1 MEIQDFEISMLQISL
16 QDNFYS
22 LPNFYTFLKSRHFKN
37 FLRESFRFDI
47 YIYISFCIHDF
58 PNRVRLSEYLY
69 RAERSRNR
77 SPRVR
82 AEGGK
87 VWKEVKIERILTRKI

>member
-47 YIYISFCIHDF
+47 YIYILVFAYTIFQIESDWANIFIVQNDLEIG
-58 PNRVRLSEYLY
+58 RLALELK
-69 RAERSRNR
+69 
-77 SPRVR
+77 V
-82 AEGGK
+82 GK
-87 VWKEVKIERILTRKI
+87 YGKK